1 MEKHG
6 NSGNGF
12 TRKVQ
17 KLGASSLIITLPRGW
32 ARRHNVNVGDSVLV
46 YDDGYRLVVVP
57 DGLSEGAS
65 LNINISR
72 STYSRHIGRV
82 ILCGYIFGLDEIEGL
97 GNRSLK
103 DDVRNRIWKSANM
116 LDSVDISLRDGN
128 KTIDVKYPDFKE
140 NPEDAIVDFG
150 KEVSKI
156 IGGIASFLK
165 NPDINID
172 VLLDKQSDIM
182 KKNYKILRI
191 VNSIKPIS
199 SMDDIRSNYLKAVAE
214 LLGVVADL
222 TFRLAI
228 DIKRF
233 YSSLRDNERERLAFL
248 LEIMEIA
255 TATMIGS
262 LKINSVK
269 KSEDAYW
276 KIKTIIDIE
285 EEVDNIISGSTP
297 AFAFLLSR
305 ILDVARILEIVENA
319 LLCLSLTL
327 KDIGENGH

>member
-6 NSGNGF
+6 NSNNGF

-57 DGLSEGAS
+57 DGASEGAS
-65 LNINISR
+65 LNINVSR

-82 ILCGYIFGLDEIEGL
+82 ILCGYIFGLDELEGL
-97 GNRSLK
+97 GNRSIK
-103 DDVRNRIWKSANM
+103 DDVKERIWKSANM
-116 LDSVDISLRDGN
+116 LDGIDINLKDGN
-128 KTIDVKYPDFKE
+128 KTIDVKYPSFKE
-140 NPEDAIVDFG
+140 SAEDAIVDFG
-150 KEVSKI
+150 KEISKV

-165 NPDINID
+165 NPDANID
-172 VLLDKQSDIM
+172 ILINRQSDVM

-214 LLGVVADL
+214 LLGVIADL
-222 TFRLAI
+222 TFRLAA

-233 YSSLRDNERERLAFL
+233 YPNLKDNERERLAFL
-248 LEIMEIA
+248 LEVMEIA
-255 TATMIGS
+255 TATMVGS

-276 KIKTIIDIE
+276 KIRTVIAIE
-285 EEVDNIISGSTP
+285 DEVDEVISGSSP
-297 AFAFLLSR
+297 AFAFLLAK
-305 ILDVARILEIVENA
+305 ILDMARILEIIENA

-327 KDIGENGH
+327 KDAGENGH